1 MKLLRKMMVSALVA
15 LCIFATSCKN
25 YDEEIAN
32 MKTEVETMKTTLA
45 SFGRRVLAVENINDK
60 TFSKRIATLGVFT
73 IRIQTE
79 SEIVSKKALN
89 F

>member
-1 MKLLRKMMVSALVA
+1 MSDQTNIYKG
-15 LCIFATSCKN
+15 FF
-25 YDEEIAN
+25 D
-32 MKTEVETMKTTLA
+32 